1 MDTNFGYISG
11 TFKTNTDIVN
21 RATEGILPEHWF
33 IKPGEVSNHLMWVAG
48 HLVASRGTVLKTLGS
63 EWSAPWSSL
72 FARGAKLVLPDQY
85 PGIEE
90 IRKAWKDVSEQ
101 LSGALAGVPA
111 EALTKPAPEGKPS
124 FDGKVAGLVGFLA
137 FHETYHVGQV
147 GYLRKWLGYGQIV
160 G

>member
-63 EWSAPWSSL
+63 EW
-72 FARGAKLVLPDQY
+72 
-85 PGIEE
+85 
-90 IRKAWKDVSEQ
+90 
-101 LSGALAGVPA
+101 
-111 EALTKPAPEGKPS
+111 
-124 FDGKVAGLVGFLA
+124 
-137 FHETYHVGQV
+137 
-147 GYLRKWLGYGQIV
+147 
-160 G
+160 